1 MNHICKNKF
10 YNFDD
15 SNEDYDNEFDARK
28 FHGDA
33 SGIGDV
39 DKDYYCD
46 HDDNSNGEEFDV
58 RKFHVDAVGL
68 DDCDDEK
75 LNGLKLLGAKKYERT
90 CDHCHYRDKYR
101 RAALREKCPNT
112 ELFLVYILLYSD

>member
-1 MNHICKNKF
+1 MNRICKNKF
-10 YNFDD
+10 YDFDD

-33 SGIGDV
+33 SGVGDV
-39 DKDYYCD
+39 DEDYYYD

-68 DDCDDEK
+68 D
-75 LNGLKLLGAKKYERT
+75 
-90 CDHCHYRDKYR
+90 
-101 RAALREKCPNT
+101 
-112 ELFLVYILLYSD
+112 ELMTVMMRNLMV